1 MEMVTGSGSELNL
14 VARAWSQRL
23 QVSLGPTRARQH
35 RAERV
40 GPDIYTPPAFWDCGS
55 IFQASLAGCLAT

>member
-1 MEMVTGSGSELNL
+1 MVTGSGSELNL

-35 RAERV
+35 RAERA
-40 GPDIYTPPAFWDCGS
+40 GPDK
-55 IFQASLAGCLAT
+55 LAGVLFGRGYFSATYLTRLRSF